1 MHDYKMRIGHS
12 LLWSHEFSRYY
23 TTRGLFKRLCTYM
36 YFVETYSSSLIRNT
50 PRWGWF
56 CTVRRLPSKSAWS
69 AQRVN
74 MLHVQSCVT
83 KLRYKAT
90 FLASSNWA
98 FLPSKGRHCLGKAE
112 IRFRETAEPAVSLPS
127 QSSKVGSA
135 YEAGHVELKT
145 HLVASQT
152 FDATRWTSREH
163 LNLHLKS
170 DSEMA
175 QFTWWGSMVQSST
188 SRAQGLATRP

>member
-1 MHDYKMRIGHS
+1 
-12 LLWSHEFSRYY
+12 
-23 TTRGLFKRLCTYM
+23 M

-50 PRWGWF
+50 PQWGWF

-135 YEAGHVELKT
+135 YEAGHVELET

-152 FDATRWTSREH
+152 FDATRCVFKRASQLASQIRFWDGAVH
-163 LNLHLKS
+163 LVRIDGPVIDIESPGTCYSAVVDVLHGIKDFHLGAKQECT
-170 DSEMA
+170 DD
-175 QFTWWGSMVQSST
+175 GVV
-188 SRAQGLATRP
+188 RI